1 MSKRMPVSL
10 NTMVNLYVDPLM
22 VQLQRIFTT
31 YYLLKNQ
38 CSTEFGIKISQA
50 GSYVLHQ
57 RSDGT
62 ISGAAQ
68 ENTYLRAQLA
78 VDTCCALVVVF
89 IT

>member
-50 GSYVLHQ
+50 GSYVLYQ

-68 ENTYLRAQLA
+68 ENTYRYERSSQSIH
-78 VDTCCALVVVF
+78 VVPSWLSS
-89 IT
+89 